1 MPQRL
6 QRQKKQ
12 RKSIQCFGRGE
23 TTSIDPVSLLR
34 RRGIIFETDQIKLHG
49 TKLFGSLMRLQNS
62 RFVFGQL
69 SLTNYQQEIE
79 LRNGTSVDC
88 VFCNNMLETR
98 DHLLFSCVYSSAVWS
113 AVAKNIFKSR
123 YSTDWSSLIYIS
135 KCNIIG
141 QRDSQLDTSYKLQSI
156 HFGEREMEGGMV
168 RTLTLQLDS
177 YGGSTSKCAM
187 LFHPSKRW
195 AIEDMIRDY
204 NCGLQLQINL
214 C

>member
-1 MPQRL
+1 MLQRL

-98 DHLLFSCVYSSAVWS
+98 DHLFFLLEYAERSMRSMEKYEVYRGE
-113 AVAKNIFKSR
+113 KSQEQEVKILLR
-123 YSTDWSSLIYIS
+123 LDWLQCREQPFYIGRHQGSL
-135 KCNIIG
+135 
-141 QRDSQLDTSYKLQSI
+141 
-156 HFGEREMEGGMV
+156 
-168 RTLTLQLDS
+168 
-177 YGGSTSKCAM
+177 
-187 LFHPSKRW
+187 
-195 AIEDMIRDY
+195 Y
-204 NCGLQLQINL
+204 NKQNKMKET
-214 C
+214 